1 MRKTSSLLLII
12 MFSTIL
18 WLTQGYCTR
27 SSQYEFES
35 NHYAG
40 PLVHI
45 VCCSTPSIMLFSSD
59 YWLPTTS
66 CPPHSNIDCF
76 TNVFPCGV
84 WMLGMLC
91 WLTGIMTKNPNI
103 FLVETR
109 TLNDIKFKKSY
120 EQQLNIEKKCS
131 LNPYVFERLEY
142 RVRSK
147 DS

>member
-1 MRKTSSLLLII
+1 MVIERVKYEKDNFSHNIIFDKDLISVI
-12 MFSTIL
+12 NHNVFNNIVTYSR
-18 WLTQGYCTR
+18 GFCTR

-84 WMLGMLC
+84 
-91 WLTGIMTKNPNI
+91 
-103 FLVETR
+103 
-109 TLNDIKFKKSY
+109 
-120 EQQLNIEKKCS
+120 
-131 LNPYVFERLEY
+131 
-142 RVRSK
+142 
-147 DS
+147 